1 MKKKKSIKKYGHL
14 INEERLEIEILLN
27 KKYKLAEIARAL
39 KRDKSTICRE
49 IKRNRRKIRSRGGT
63 KNGSYEARVAKHKS
77 YLRRKNAKYQG
88 KKINQNKRLRN
99 YIEAGLKK
107 DWSPDVISGRMN
119 QKGLSFY
126 ASKTAIYEYLYCPW
140 GQCLCKYLPSKR
152 YKPKKRKK
160 NKTKKSL
167 IPLRIGLNERPEA
180 VNKRLE
186 YGHFEEDTIVS
197 GKRHQSKYVLSV
209 MYERKAKYVDAR
221 RIKSLKPEEHNQAIK
236 KMAKKL
242 NFLNSMTF
250 DNGVENIKHLDLQ
263 ETLKIKTYFCNP
275 YSSWQKGGVENSN
288 KLIRRFIPK
297 GSDIKNYSP
306 QYIACKIKRLNHTPR
321 KSLNYFTP
329 YEVMVKNNLLKIN
342 LNKNTPRV
350 ALRG

>member
-1 MKKKKSIKKYGHL
+1 MKKKKTIKKYGHL
-14 INEERLEIEILLN
+14 TNEERLEIEILLN

-39 KRDKSTICRE
+39 KRDKSTISRE
-49 IKRNRRKIRSRGGT
+49 VQRNRRKIRSKSGT
-63 KNGSYEARVAKHKS
+63 KNGSYETKVAKHKS

-88 KKINQNKRLRN
+88 KKINQNKSLRN
-99 YIEAGLKK
+99 YIEVGLKN
-107 DWSPDVISGRMN
+107 DQPPDVISGRMRLER
-119 QKGLSFY
+119 LSFY
-126 ASKTAIYEYLYCPW
+126 ASKTAIYEYLYSPW
-140 GQCLCKYLPSKR
+140 GQRLCKYLPSKKYR
-152 YKPKKRKK
+152 PKKRKK

-167 IPLRIGLNERPEA
+167 IPHRIGINERPEPI
-180 VNKRLE
+180 NKRLE

-197 GKRHQSKYVLSV
+197 GKRHNSKYGLAV

-242 NFLNSMTF
+242 NILNSMTF
-250 DNGVENIKHLDLQ
+250 DNGIENIKHLDLQ
-263 ETLKIKTYFCNP
+263 EDLKIKTYFCDP

-297 GSDIKNYSP
+297 GSDIKSYLP

-329 YEVMVKNNLLKIN
+329 YEIMIKNNLLKIN
-342 LNKNTPRV
+342 LNKNTACV